1 MIRETRGWG
10 CGMVVA
16 ERAVERAI
24 DVEAWGPVRQKSALR
39 RFIESGDWWK
49 HILLIIVSF
58 FLFFP
63 FIVILIIS
71 VKDLNQ
77 FNVAPFRPTS
87 PFHWDNYKTAGDVV
101 LPYIFNSIVL
111 SGTACF
117 GVVFIGSLTAYVFA
131 RFEFPGKETLY
142 YGVLILLMIPG
153 ILTLVPGF
161 IVVRDLNLLNTR
173 WAVILPWIASGQVF
187 AIFILR
193 TFYANM
199 PRELFEAARIDGA
212 GELHVYARI
221 AVPLSQT
228 ILGVVAIFNILGTWN
243 DFLWPLITISD
254 HNMYPLVLG
263 LYRFRESYYTAWGPL
278 MAGYVIGTI
287 PLIILFAF
295 TSKLFVQGLA
305 SGGIKL

>member
-1 MIRETRGWG
+1 MAG
-10 CGMVVA
+10 
-16 ERAVERAI
+16 RAVGLDDWKPHGERSA
-24 DVEAWGPVRQKSALR
+24 VRRLFA
-39 RFIESGDWWK
+39 SGDWWK

-63 FIVILIIS
+63 FVVTMIIS
-71 VKDLNQ
+71 VKNLNQ
-77 FNVAPFRPTS
+77 FQIAPFRPTL
-87 PFHWDNYKTAGDVV
+87 PFRWDNYKTAGDVV
-101 LPYIFNSIVL
+101 LPYIVNSIVL
-111 SGTACF
+111 SGTACL
-117 GVVFIGSLTAYVFA
+117 GVVVIGSLTAYVFA
-131 RFEFPGKETLY
+131 RFEFPGKEMLY

-161 IVVRDLNLLNTR
+161 IVVRDLHLLNTR
-173 WAVILPWIASGQVF
+173 WAVILPWIAGGQVF
-187 AIFILR
+187 AVFILR

-212 GELHVYARI
+212 GELRIYARI
-221 AVPLSQT
+221 AVPLSQS

-254 HNMYPLVLG
+254 HKMYPLVLG
-263 LYRFRESYYTAWGPL
+263 LYRFREGYYTAWGPL

-305 SGGIKL
+305 AGGIKL